1 MFITAVKPPAK
12 PAPEDI
18 SHPPCWTESVFRD
31 DNAMETANSDD
42 DNVATTSAD
51 APNESPPPYAFIPK
65 RRRTEIDNDNTS
77 LEASN
82 KDQAEPVY
90 RTSVHNLEEAEM
102 KTEIYLPHLSFDS
115 IGLLDLNEILE
126 DLCRFV
132 NNEEHQID
140 KQATFDGDSIILAIV
155 DSSFTTLYYKL
166 TKESP

>member
-12 PAPEDI
+12 QAPEDI
-18 SHPPCWTESVFRD
+18 IHPPCWTESVFRD
-31 DNAMETANSDD
+31 DDAIETANSDD
-42 DNVATTSAD
+42 DNVATTSAE

-65 RRRTEIDNDNTS
+65 RIRIEIDNDNTS
-77 LEASN
+77 FDASN
-82 KDQAEPVY
+82 KDQAEP
-90 RTSVHNLEEAEM
+90 NLEEAEM

-115 IGLLDLNEILE
+115 IGLLDLDEILE
-126 DLCRFV
+126 DLCRFIKE